1 MKRLDVDEDFMTALG
16 GFDEAEAAVVVPG
29 FEGSGEPHREWGATE
44 PDVQGHIALM
54 TEQQTVTPINS
65 YTHLNGER

>member
-1 MKRLDVDEDFMTALG
+1 MDEDSLPAVG
-16 GFDEAEAAVVVPG
+16 GFNEAESAVVVPG
-29 FEGSGEPHREWGATE
+29 FEGFGEPHREWGATE
-44 PDVQGHIALM
+44 PDVQGRIALV

>member
-1 MKRLDVDEDFMTALG
+1 MG
-16 GFDEAEAAVVVPG
+16 GVDEAESAVVVPR
-29 FEGSGEPHREWGATE
+29 FEGSGGLHGEEELRGLNALL
-44 PDVQGHIALM
+44 GHIALV